1 MNTDERI
8 HDYCRDVDTINNN
21 NKDINLKVTYK
32 LIEKPKSS
40 QLSMNDYVKTQK
52 QKQLIDELKSSS
64 IDLSA
69 SCWNNIF
76 DYFKMVIVIGPQ
88 YSILVSINLL

>member
-8 HDYCRDVDTINNN
+8 HVYCRDGDTINNN
-21 NKDINLKVTYK
+21 DKDINLKITYK

-40 QLSMNDYVKTQK
+40 QLNQK
-52 QKQLIDELKSSS
+52 QKQQLTDELKSSS

-69 SCWNNIF
+69 SYWNNIF
-76 DYFKMVIVIGPQ
+76 DYFKMVNRYWTTIFYIGINKS
-88 YSILVSINLL
+88 SII